1 MIKNEHVITTKYEVG
16 ILRFI
21 SVMCHFYH
29 VPQRTFEMVIVK
41 MVDLGML
48 QTHVLVWT

>member
-21 SVMCHFYH
+21 SAYVSFL
-29 VPQRTFEMVIVK
+29 PRATKDI
-41 MVDLGML
+41 
-48 QTHVLVWT
+48 